1 MILKTTHN
9 LPAAAPELPDMAG
22 SEARYAAWEGN
33 DGTPFAQFMAA
44 PSAGR
49 RAFLRTLRR
58 ELEQMPD
65 GTVRQRYLAPPT
77 SPEGRLMNP
86 NP

>member
-9 LPAAAPELPDMAG
+9 LPAAAPEVPDMAG
-22 SEARYAAWEGN
+22 AEARYAAWEGN

-49 RAFLRTLRR
+49 QAFLRTLRR

-65 GTVRQRYLAPPT
+65 GTVRQKYVV
-77 SPEGRLMNP
+77 N
-86 NP
+86 